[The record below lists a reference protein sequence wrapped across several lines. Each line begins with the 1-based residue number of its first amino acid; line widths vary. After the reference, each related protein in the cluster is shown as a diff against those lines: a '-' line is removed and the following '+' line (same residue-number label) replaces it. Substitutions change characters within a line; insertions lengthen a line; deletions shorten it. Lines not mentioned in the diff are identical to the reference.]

1 MFGPASQTW
10 QPIGVVI
17 LAASTDRGTMKC
29 VLKLTLR
36 SVWLLLQTKH
46 VPGPLFWQ
54 PVIVAAFAVSSR
66 REERNGI
73 ITASFSVV
81 IVEETY
87 A

>member
-1 MFGPASQTW
+1 M
-10 QPIGVVI
+10 
-17 LAASTDRGTMKC
+17 
-29 VLKLTLR
+29 
-36 SVWLLLQTKH
+36 WLLLQTKH

-87 A
+87 AWISPGRIPNDPEHAVALARRAKGTSMLCNV